1 MIKLGILGNGKI
13 LNEIIPEIEM
23 TNRYEIVVGGVRNPE
38 KTTFFEEKGI
48 PAVVGYENVINNPE
62 VEVVYVVLINSL
74 HYEYAKMAL
83 EAKKHVILEKPLV
96 SSLSQAKELFEI
108 AEKNN
113 VYLFEAMT
121 LHHNPN
127 YKRIKE
133 YKDEI
138 KLINI
143 VIAQKSSRL
152 QNLRKGIIDNVF
164 NPKLEGGAMRDL
176 GVYAI
181 NFIYGLVGYTDSVE
195 YIPQVHENGI
205 DLGGQIIFKYDDK
218 SAVVTLSK
226 VMGTHYHITIL
237 GDDLLIKSDDMVST
251 LYDVEINGENFKSE
265 GVYRYEFE
273 YFYQMLTDFDDAKY
287 LYHKEMSLKEVKVL
301 EDVYKNLEI

>member
-23 TNRYEIVVGGVRNPE
+23 TGRYEIVFGGVRNPN
-38 KTTFFEEKGI
+38 KIKIFEDKGI
-48 PAVVGYENVINNPE
+48 PAVVGYENVINNSE
-62 VEVVYVVLINSL
+62 VEVVYIVLINSL

-83 EAKKHVILEKPLV
+83 EAGKHVILEKPLV
-96 SSLSQAKELFEI
+96 SSLNQAQELFEI

-121 LHHNPN
+121 VYHNPN
-127 YKRIKE
+127 YKKIRE

-138 KLINI
+138 KMINL

-152 QNLRKGIIDNVF
+152 DNLRKGIIDNVF
-164 NPKLEGGAMRDL
+164 NPKLEGGAMRDM

-181 NFIYGLVGYTDSVE
+181 NFIYGLLGKAKNVE
-195 YIPQVHENGI
+195 YIPQIHENGV
-205 DLGGQIIFKYDDK
+205 DLGGQIIFKYEAK

-226 VMGTHYHITIL
+226 IMGTHYHITIL

-251 LYDVEINGENFKSE
+251 LYDLEINGEKFKSE

-273 YFYQMLTDFDDAKY
+273 YFYQMLTDFDAEKY
-287 LYHKEMSLKEVKVL
+287 LYHKEMSLEEVKLL
-301 EDVYKNLEI
+301 EDIYQKLGI